1 MKYRQRIV
9 IVGGG
14 VTGLMLAARLAKSR
28 QVAAYEI
35 ALIDGAPRPAFSPE
49 ADVALRVS
57 AIATGSAELFEEV
70 GAWAA
75 VAAARLSP
83 YESMR
88 VWDHNEPPEGP
99 ATLGFDAAEFA
110 VPQLGFIV
118 ENVLLQHALLEVLD
132 ELDVTMRFETP
143 IRALRQTGQRYVL
156 DLGASGTLEAD
167 LVVAADGARSFL
179 RNAAGIETRRWPY
192 DQTAFVT
199 HLETELPHRKTA
211 WQRFTA
217 EGPLGIL
224 PLADGRVSIVWS
236 TTPARARA
244 ASEASDGALSDML
257 TAASDHVLGTLRVA
271 GPRGAFPLC
280 AQHAARYVL
289 PGLALIGDAAH
300 AIHPLAGQGANLGL
314 QDAAEL
320 ASVVEAATGAGLYP
334 GDLPVLR
341 RYERAR
347 KGANATMLHLM
358 TGLNRLFTTDSVI
371 AGQLRTA
378 GMRLFNRS
386 GPIRERAV
394 KVALGVG

>member
-1 MKYRQRIV
+1 MKYRQRIAV
-9 IVGGG
+9 VGGG
-14 VTGLMLAARLAKSR
+14 VAGLMLVARLANSR
-28 QVAAYEI
+28 QAAAYDI
-35 ALIDGAPRPAFSPE
+35 TLIDGAPRPAFAAE

-57 AIATGSAELFEEV
+57 AIATGSAQLFAEV
-70 GAWAA
+70 GAWST

-132 ELDVTMRFETP
+132 ELGVTMRFETP
-143 IRALRQTGQRYVL
+143 IRALRRSGQRFVL
-156 DLGASGTLEAD
+156 DLGARDAVEAD

-199 HLETELPHRKTA
+199 HLETELPHRQTA

-224 PLADGRVSIVWS
+224 PLADGRVSVVWS
-236 TTPARARA
+236 TTPARAQA
-244 ASEASDGALSDML
+244 ASEASDDALSDML
-257 TAASDHVLGTLRVA
+257 TAASDHVLGRLRVA

-280 AQHAARYVL
+280 AQHATRYAL

-320 ASVVEAATGAGLYP
+320 ASVVETATAEGLYP

-347 KGANATMLHLM
+347 KGANATMLHFM
-358 TGLNRLFTTDSVI
+358 TGLNRLFTTDSPV